1 MSNDTITARI
11 SAAVKG
17 QTRQTSTRAK
27 ARKKRAWTDEQKN
40 AYKLAKRAE
49 YEQLALLSKSLKE
62 GENFGLEMF
71 WSANRAAHN
80 WYCDSSQYSELN
92 SALIAIQ
99 LDRTPTE
106 VHTAAQWKA
115 RKIWIK
121 KGEHAAKIWIPVI
134 EEEKAQVKT
143 DENGTILTEKEA
155 EKAKEEGRLKC
166 WRVGNVFDRSQTT
179 ADEQQ
184 ADPADPAPTPDP
196 ETAHAETAEPAP
208 ETPTSAPEPTPE
220 PQKAEEDDWTRRHVI
235 FYDPFK
241 KPAETSDA
249 TELETIP
256 F

>member
-1 MSNDTITARI
+1 MTTADTITARI
-11 SAAVKG
+11 SAAVHGSK
-17 QTRQTSTRAK
+17 TTPRAK
-27 ARKKRAWTDEQKN
+27 APAQKKQTRKRVWTDEQKN

-49 YEQLALLSKSLKE
+49 YEQLALLSKSLKD
-62 GENFGLEMF
+62 GENFGLEMY

-99 LDRTPTE
+99 LGRTPTE
-106 VHTAAQWKA
+106 VHTAVQWKA

-121 KGEHAAKIWIPVI
+121 KGEHALKIWIPVI

-143 DENGTILTEKEA
+143 DENGTILTEEEA
-155 EKAKEEGRLKC
+155 EKAKKEGRLKC

-179 ADEQQ
+179 AAEQQ
-184 ADPADPAPTPDP
+184 A
-196 ETAHAETAEPAP
+196 EPAEDADEQP
-208 ETPTSAPEPTPE
+208 AQETPTSAPEPAPE
-220 PQKAEEDDWTRRHVI
+220 PQEESYDDWTRRHVI

-241 KPAETSDA
+241 APETASAD
-249 TELETIP
+249 ELEAIP

>member
-27 ARKKRAWTDEQKN
+27 ARKKRVWTDEQKN

-99 LDRTPTE
+99 LGRTPTE
-106 VHTAAQWKA
+106 VHTAAQWKT
-115 RKIWIK
+115 RKTWIK
-121 KGEHAAKIWIPVI
+121 KGEHALKIWIPVI

-143 DENGTILTEKEA
+143 DENGTILTEEEA

-166 WRVGNVFDRSQTT
+166 WRVGNVFDKSQTT
-179 ADEQQ
+179 ATEQPTEPSQ
-184 ADPADPAPTPDP
+184 QPEPAEEP
-196 ETAHAETAEPAP
+196 ETAEPAQ
-208 ETPTSAPEPTPE
+208 ETPTSAPEPAPE
-220 PQKAEEDDWTRRHVI
+220 PQKEESYDDWTRRHVI

-241 KPAETSDA
+241 APETSDA
-249 TELETIP
+249 AELEAIP

>member
-1 MSNDTITARI
+1 MTTADTITARI
-11 SAAVKG
+11 SAAVHGSK
-17 QTRQTSTRAK
+17 TATRAK
-27 ARKKRAWTDEQKN
+27 APAQKKQTRKRVWTDEQKN

-62 GENFGLEMF
+62 GENFGLEMY
-71 WSANRAAHN
+71 WSANPAAHN

-99 LDRTPTE
+99 LGRTPTE
-106 VHTAAQWKA
+106 VHTAAAWKA

-121 KGEHAAKIWIPVI
+121 KGEHALKIWVPVI

-143 DENGTILTEKEA
+143 DENGTILTEEEA

-179 ADEQQ
+179 AAEPTQEEPEPAVEATHPQLGSLPPVIPAADETGSDYEL
-184 ADPADPAPTPDP
+184 ASFD
-196 ETAHAETAEPAP
+196 AETGEKVTVLTA
-208 ETPTSAPEPTPE
+208 
-220 PQKAEEDDWTRRHVI
+220 TRT
-235 FYDPFK
+235 
-241 KPAETSDA
+241 E
-249 TELETIP
+249 ELEEVP